1 MGVLRIHRL
10 VFLICTVLLI
20 APTIF
25 SVFTTE
31 ANAESRSVREYRI
44 KAAFLYNF
52 ARFTEWP
59 ADKFRDENAP
69 MILCVMGV
77 DPFGPILE
85 NTVLSKKIKG
95 RSIIVE
101 RTATIDNLRACHVLF
116 VSSSEWNDLPEII
129 ESLSGAAVLT
139 TGDMDRF
146 AKRGGI
152 IKLTT
157 KGNKIR
163 FEINPKAAERAGVKL
178 SSYLL
183 NLATIITEDNHNNR
197 RQLIY
202 APIRED
208 K

>member
-1 MGVLRIHRL
+1 MAIGILRIHRL
-10 VFLICTVLLI
+10 VCLYCAVLLI

-25 SVFTTE
+25 SVLTTE
-31 ANAESRSVREYRI
+31 ADAQSRSVREYQI

-52 ARFTEWP
+52 AKFTEWP
-59 ADKFRDENAP
+59 PDKFRDETAP
-69 MILCVMGV
+69 MILCVIGV
-77 DPFGPILE
+77 DPFGPVLE
-85 NTVLSKKIKG
+85 NTVISKKIKG
-95 RSIIVE
+95 RSIIVN
-101 RTATIDNLRACHVLF
+101 RTTTVDNLRTCHVLF
-116 VSSSEWNDLPEII
+116 VSSSERENLSEIV

-152 IKLTT
+152 IKLTK

-183 NLATIITEDNHNNR
+183 SLATIVTED
-197 RQLIY
+197 
-202 APIRED
+202 

>member
-25 SVFTTE
+25 SAFTTE
-31 ANAESRSVREYRI
+31 ANAETRTAREYRI

-52 ARFTEWP
+52 AKFTEWP
-59 ADKFRDENAP
+59 ADKFRDETAP
-69 MILCVMGV
+69 MILCVIGT

-85 NTVLSKKIKG
+85 NTVIRKKIKG
-95 RSIIVE
+95 RSIIVN
-101 RTATIDNLRACHVLF
+101 RSTTVDNLKTCHVLF
-116 VSSSEWNDLPEII
+116 VSSSERENLPEIVA
-129 ESLSGAAVLT
+129 SLSGAAVLT

-152 IKLTT
+152 IKLTK

-163 FEINPKAAERAGVKL
+163 FEINPKAAKRAGVKL

-183 NLATIITEDNHNNR
+183 SLATIITEDN
-197 RQLIY
+197 
-202 APIRED
+202 
-208 K
+208 